1 MTGTIKVDCWC
12 IYGSIS
18 LVKWYYRKPNNC
30 LILLS
35 GLSASQYLSKGKKL
49 IDDRIIEFL
58 PNGKTYPGSIH
69 EAMRY
74 SLLAGGKR
82 LRPVLVMAVSESLGG
97 DREAFMPFA
106 IAAEMIHTYTLI
118 HDDLPALDNDDLRRG
133 KPTNHKVFGE
143 ATAILAGDALLTQAF
158 ILMTRAAGM
167 DSVPPECIL
176 KATHEMAIAL
186 GSTGMIG
193 GQVVDLESEGKPI
206 TAETLEYIHI
216 YKTGFLIR
224 ACIRCGAVLSQATE
238 AQLNSLSRFGAY
250 IGLAF
255 QIIDDVLDITG
266 DQEKLGK
273 EVGSDLT
280 KDKATYPAFYGL
292 EESKRKAEE
301 LVDKSIE
308 CLKEFNDRADPLREI
323 ARFFVQRT
331 F

>member
-1 MTGTIKVDCWC
+1 MDKS
-12 IYGSIS
+12 YF
-18 LVKWYYRKPNNC
+18 RKPNNC

-35 GLSASQYLSKGKKL
+35 GLTASQYLFEGKKQ
-49 IDDRIIEFL
+49 IDERIVEFL
-58 PNGKTYPGSIH
+58 PNGKAYPESIH

-82 LRPVLVMAVSESLGG
+82 LRPVLLMAAYEALGG
-97 DREAFMPFA
+97 ERQVVMPFA

-167 DSVPPECIL
+167 DSVLPEFIL
-176 KATHEMAIAL
+176 KAAHEMASAL

-193 GQVVDLESEGKPI
+193 GQVVDLESEGKSI

-224 ACIRCGAVLSQATE
+224 ACIRCGGVLSQATE
-238 AQLNSLSRFGAY
+238 GQLNSLSRFGAH

-255 QIIDDVLDITG
+255 QIIDDILDITG

-273 EVGSDLT
+273 DIGSDLT
-280 KDKATYPAFYGL
+280 KDKATYPALFGL
-292 EESKRKAEE
+292 EESKRKAED
-301 LVDKSIE
+301 LVDESIE
-308 CLKEFNDRADPLREI
+308 CLKEFDDRADPLREI